1 MNQDPSGPN
10 QNLIALAEKL
20 ADAARDV
27 VMGHFRRPLDIE
39 AKPDDSPVTIADKQA
54 EDAMRALIGDAFPD
68 HGIIGEERA
77 GKNEDAEY
85 VWVLDPIDGTQSFVT
100 GKPLF
105 GTLIGLLHEGA
116 AVLGLIDQPV
126 LGERW
131 LGARGRP
138 TTLNGRP
145 VHVRPCG
152 ELGRAALYAT
162 SPHMFEGADKQ
173 AFARVRDAVKL
184 PLYGAD
190 CYAYGLL
197 ACGFADLVVEASLA
211 AYDYCGV
218 VAVIEGAG
226 GVITD
231 WTGAP
236 LGLGS
241 DGRVVAAGDRRSHER
256 ALELLAG

>member
-1 MNQDPSGPN
+1 MTQVCLEPFID
-10 QNLIALAEKL
+10 LAERL
-20 ADAARDV
+20 ADASGAIVRRY
-27 VMGHFRRPLDIE
+27 FRTTLEVED
-39 AKPDDSPVTIADKQA
+39 KPDKSPVTVADREA
-54 EDAMRALIGDAFPD
+54 ETAIRKLIEEAFPD
-68 HGIIGEERA
+68 HGIVGEEYGAVRA
-77 GKNEDAEY
+77 DAKY
-85 VWVLDPIDGTQSFVT
+85 VWVLDPIDGTKSFIT

-105 GTLIGLLHEGA
+105 GTLIGLLYEGA

>member
-1 MNQDPSGPN
+1 VTQACPEPF
-10 QNLIALAEKL
+10 IALAERL
-20 ADAARDV
+20 ADASGAIVRRY
-27 VMGHFRRPLDIE
+27 FRTTLEVED
-39 AKPDDSPVTIADKQA
+39 KPDKSPVTVADREA
-54 EDAMRALIGDAFPD
+54 EAAIRELIEEAFPD
-68 HGIIGEERA
+68 HGIVGEEYGAVRA
-77 GKNEDAEY
+77 DAKY
-85 VWVLDPIDGTQSFVT
+85 VWVLDPIDGTKSFIT

-116 AVLGLIDQPV
+116 AVLGVIDQPV

>member
-1 MNQDPSGPN
+1 VR
-10 QNLIALAEKL
+10 
-20 ADAARDV
+20 ADA
-27 VMGHFRRPLDIE
+27 
-39 AKPDDSPVTIADKQA
+39 K
-54 EDAMRALIGDAFPD
+54 
-68 HGIIGEERA
+68 
-77 GKNEDAEY
+77 Y
-85 VWVLDPIDGTQSFVT
+85 VWVLDPIDGTKSFIT

>member
-1 MNQDPSGPN
+1 MTQPCLEPFID
-10 QNLIALAEKL
+10 LAERL
-20 ADAARDV
+20 ADASGAIVRRY
-27 VMGHFRRPLDIE
+27 FRATLEVED
-39 AKPDDSPVTIADKQA
+39 KPDESPVTVADREA
-54 EDAMRALIGDAFPD
+54 EAAIRELIEDTFPD
-68 HGIIGEERA
+68 HGIVGEEYGAVRA
-77 GKNEDAEY
+77 DAKY
-85 VWVLDPIDGTQSFVT
+85 VWVLDPIDGTKSFIT

-105 GTLIGLLHEGA
+105 GTLIGLLYEGA
-116 AVLGLIDQPV
+116 AVLGVIDQPV

-145 VHVRPCG
+145 VRVRPCG

-256 ALELLAG
+256 VLELLAG

>member
-1 MNQDPSGPN
+1 MIQACLKPFID
-10 QNLIALAEKL
+10 LAERL
-20 ADAARDV
+20 ADASGAIVRRY
-27 VMGHFRRPLDIE
+27 FRTTLEVED
-39 AKPDDSPVTIADKQA
+39 KPDKSPVTVADREA
-54 EDAMRALIGDAFPD
+54 EAAIRELIEEAFPD
-68 HGIIGEERA
+68 HGIVGEEYGAVRA
-77 GKNEDAEY
+77 DAKY
-85 VWVLDPIDGTQSFVT
+85 VWVLDPIDGTKSFIT

-116 AVLGLIDQPV
+116 AVLGVIDQPV

>member
-1 MNQDPSGPN
+1 MTQVCLEPFID
-10 QNLIALAEKL
+10 LAERL
-20 ADAARDV
+20 ADASGAIVRRY
-27 VMGHFRRPLDIE
+27 FRTTIE
-39 AKPDDSPVTIADKQA
+39 VEDKPDKSPVTVADREA
-54 EDAMRALIGDAFPD
+54 ETAIRKLIEEAFPD
-68 HGIIGEERA
+68 HGIVGEEYGAVRA
-77 GKNEDAEY
+77 DAKY
-85 VWVLDPIDGTQSFVT
+85 VWVLDPIDGTKSFIT

-184 PLYGAD
+184 SLYGAD

>member
-1 MNQDPSGPN
+1 MTQACLEPFID
-10 QNLIALAEKL
+10 LAERL
-20 ADAARDV
+20 ADASGAIIRRY
-27 VMGHFRRPLDIE
+27 FRTTLEVED
-39 AKPDDSPVTIADKQA
+39 KPDKSPVTVADREA
-54 EDAMRALIGDAFPD
+54 ETAIRELIEEAFPD
-68 HGIIGEERA
+68 HGIVGEEYGAVRA
-77 GKNEDAEY
+77 DAKY
-85 VWVLDPIDGTQSFVT
+85 VWVLDPIDGTKSFIT

>member
-1 MNQDPSGPN
+1 MTQVCLEPFID
-10 QNLIALAEKL
+10 LAERL
-20 ADAARDV
+20 ADASGAIVRRY
-27 VMGHFRRPLDIE
+27 FRTTLEVED
-39 AKPDDSPVTIADKQA
+39 KPDKSPVTVADREA
-54 EDAMRALIGDAFPD
+54 ETAIRKLIEEAFPD
-68 HGIIGEERA
+68 HGIVGEEYGAVRA
-77 GKNEDAEY
+77 DAKY
-85 VWVLDPIDGTQSFVT
+85 VWVLDPIDGTKSFIT

-184 PLYGAD
+184 SLYGAD

>member
-1 MNQDPSGPN
+1 MTQACLEPFID
-10 QNLIALAEKL
+10 LAERL
-20 ADAARDV
+20 ADASGAIVRRY
-27 VMGHFRRPLDIE
+27 FRTTLEVED
-39 AKPDDSPVTIADKQA
+39 KPDKSPVTVADRKA
-54 EDAMRALIGDAFPD
+54 ETAIRELIEEAFPD
-68 HGIIGEERA
+68 HGIVGEEYGAVRA
-77 GKNEDAEY
+77 DAKY
-85 VWVLDPIDGTQSFVT
+85 VWVLDPIDGTKSFIT

-184 PLYGAD
+184 SLYGAD

>member
-1 MNQDPSGPN
+1 MTQVCLEPFID
-10 QNLIALAEKL
+10 LAERL
-20 ADAARDV
+20 ADASGAIVRRY
-27 VMGHFRRPLDIE
+27 FRTTLEVED
-39 AKPDDSPVTIADKQA
+39 KPDKSPVTVADREA
-54 EDAMRALIGDAFPD
+54 ETAIRKLIEEAFPD
-68 HGIIGEERA
+68 HGIVGEEYGAVRA
-77 GKNEDAEY
+77 DAKY
-85 VWVLDPIDGTQSFVT
+85 VWVLDPIDGTKSFIT

>member
-1 MNQDPSGPN
+1 MTQACLEPFID
-10 QNLIALAEKL
+10 LAERL
-20 ADAARDV
+20 ADASGAIVRRY
-27 VMGHFRRPLDIE
+27 FRTTLEVED
-39 AKPDDSPVTIADKQA
+39 KPDKSPVTVADREA
-54 EDAMRALIGDAFPD
+54 EAAIRELIEEAFPD
-68 HGIIGEERA
+68 HGIVGEEYGAVRA
-77 GKNEDAEY
+77 DAKY
-85 VWVLDPIDGTQSFVT
+85 VWVLDPIDGTKSFIT

-116 AVLGLIDQPV
+116 AVLGVIDQPV

>member
-1 MNQDPSGPN
+1 MTQACLEPFID
-10 QNLIALAEKL
+10 LAERL
-20 ADAARDV
+20 ADTSGAIVRRY
-27 VMGHFRRPLDIE
+27 FRTTLEVED
-39 AKPDDSPVTIADKQA
+39 KPDGSPVTVADREA
-54 EDAMRALIGDAFPD
+54 EAAIRELIEEAFPD
-68 HGIIGEERA
+68 HGIVGEEYGAVRA
-77 GKNEDAEY
+77 DAKY
-85 VWVLDPIDGTQSFVT
+85 VWVLDPIDGTKSFIT

-116 AVLGLIDQPV
+116 AVLGVIDQPV

-131 LGARGRP
+131 LGACGRP

>member
-1 MNQDPSGPN
+1 MTQVCLEPFID
-10 QNLIALAEKL
+10 LAERL
-20 ADAARDV
+20 ADASGAIVRRY
-27 VMGHFRRPLDIE
+27 FRTTLEVED
-39 AKPDDSPVTIADKQA
+39 KPDKSPVTVADREA
-54 EDAMRALIGDAFPD
+54 ETAIRELIEEAFPD
-68 HGIIGEERA
+68 HGIVGEEYGAVRA
-77 GKNEDAEY
+77 DAKY
-85 VWVLDPIDGTQSFVT
+85 VWVLDPIDGTKSFIT

-184 PLYGAD
+184 SLYGAD

>member
-1 MNQDPSGPN
+1 MTQVCLEPFID
-10 QNLIALAEKL
+10 LAERL
-20 ADAARDV
+20 ADASGAIVRRY
-27 VMGHFRRPLDIE
+27 FRTTLEVED
-39 AKPDDSPVTIADKQA
+39 KPDKSPVTVADREA
-54 EDAMRALIGDAFPD
+54 ETAIRELIEEAFPD
-68 HGIIGEERA
+68 HGIVGEEYGAVRA
-77 GKNEDAEY
+77 DAKY
-85 VWVLDPIDGTQSFVT
+85 VWVLDPIDGTKSFIT

>member
-1 MNQDPSGPN
+1 MTRSCLEPFID
-10 QNLIALAEKL
+10 LAERL
-20 ADAARDV
+20 ADASGAIVRRY
-27 VMGHFRRPLDIE
+27 FRTTLEVED
-39 AKPDDSPVTIADKQA
+39 KPDKSPVTVADREA
-54 EDAMRALIGDAFPD
+54 EAAIRELIEEAFPD
-68 HGIIGEERA
+68 HGIVGEEYGAVRA
-77 GKNEDAEY
+77 DAKY
-85 VWVLDPIDGTQSFVT
+85 VWVLDPIDGTKSFIT

-116 AVLGLIDQPV
+116 AVLGVIDQPV

>member
-1 MNQDPSGPN
+1 MTQACLEPFID
-10 QNLIALAEKL
+10 LAERL
-20 ADAARDV
+20 ADASGAIVRRY
-27 VMGHFRRPLDIE
+27 FRTTLEVED
-39 AKPDDSPVTIADKQA
+39 KPDGSPVTVADREA
-54 EDAMRALIGDAFPD
+54 EAAIRELIEEAFPD
-68 HGIIGEERA
+68 HGIVGEEYGAVRA
-77 GKNEDAEY
+77 DAKY
-85 VWVLDPIDGTQSFVT
+85 VWVLDPIDGTKSFIT

-116 AVLGLIDQPV
+116 AVLGVIDQPV

-197 ACGFADLVVEASLA
+197 ACGFADLVVEASLV

>member
-1 MNQDPSGPN
+1 VTQACLEPFID
-10 QNLIALAEKL
+10 LAERL
-20 ADAARDV
+20 ADASGAIVRRY
-27 VMGHFRRPLDIE
+27 FRTTLEVEDKLDG
-39 AKPDDSPVTIADKQA
+39 SPVTVADREA
-54 EDAMRALIGDAFPD
+54 EAAIRELIEEAFPD
-68 HGIIGEERA
+68 HGIVGEEYGAVRA
-77 GKNEDAEY
+77 DAKY
-85 VWVLDPIDGTQSFVT
+85 VWVLDPIDGTKSFIT

-116 AVLGLIDQPV
+116 AVLGVIDQPV

>member
-1 MNQDPSGPN
+1 MTRSCLEPFIDF
-10 QNLIALAEKL
+10 AERL
-20 ADAARDV
+20 ADASGAIVRRY
-27 VMGHFRRPLDIE
+27 FRTTLEVED
-39 AKPDDSPVTIADKQA
+39 KPDESPVTVADREA
-54 EDAMRALIGDAFPD
+54 EAAIRELIEEAFPD
-68 HGIIGEERA
+68 HGIVGEEYGAVRA
-77 GKNEDAEY
+77 DAKY
-85 VWVLDPIDGTQSFVT
+85 VWVLDPIDGTKSFIT

-116 AVLGLIDQPV
+116 AVLGVIDQPV

>member
-1 MNQDPSGPN
+1 MTQVCLEPFID
-10 QNLIALAEKL
+10 LAERL
-20 ADAARDV
+20 ADASGAIVRRY
-27 VMGHFRRPLDIE
+27 FRTTLEVED
-39 AKPDDSPVTIADKQA
+39 KPDKSPVTVADREA
-54 EDAMRALIGDAFPD
+54 ETAIRELIEEAFPD
-68 HGIIGEERA
+68 HGIVGEEYGAVRA
-77 GKNEDAEY
+77 DAKY
-85 VWVLDPIDGTQSFVT
+85 VWVLDPIDGTKSFIT

-152 ELGRAALYAT
+152 DLGRAALYAT

-184 PLYGAD
+184 SLYGAD

-211 AYDYCGV
+211 VYDYCGV

>member
-1 MNQDPSGPN
+1 MTQVCLEPFID
-10 QNLIALAEKL
+10 LAERL
-20 ADAARDV
+20 ADASGAIVRRY
-27 VMGHFRRPLDIE
+27 FRTTLEVED
-39 AKPDDSPVTIADKQA
+39 KPDKSPVTVADREA
-54 EDAMRALIGDAFPD
+54 ETAIRELIEEAFPD
-68 HGIIGEERA
+68 HGIVGEEYGAVRA
-77 GKNEDAEY
+77 DAKY
-85 VWVLDPIDGTQSFVT
+85 VWVLDPIDGTKSFIT

-145 VHVRPCG
+145 VHVRPCE

-184 PLYGAD
+184 SLYGAD

-211 AYDYCGV
+211 VYDYCGV

>member
-1 MNQDPSGPN
+1 MTQACLEPFID
-10 QNLIALAEKL
+10 LAERL
-20 ADAARDV
+20 ADASGAIVRRY
-27 VMGHFRRPLDIE
+27 FRAALEVED
-39 AKPDDSPVTIADKQA
+39 KPDESPVTVADREA
-54 EDAMRALIGDAFPD
+54 EAAIRELIEDAFPD
-68 HGIIGEERA
+68 HGIVGEEYGAVRA
-77 GKNEDAEY
+77 DAKY
-85 VWVLDPIDGTQSFVT
+85 VWVLDPIDGTKSFIT

-116 AVLGLIDQPV
+116 AVLGVIDQPV

>member
-1 MNQDPSGPN
+1 MTQACLEPFID
-10 QNLIALAEKL
+10 LAERL
-20 ADAARDV
+20 ADASGAIVRRY
-27 VMGHFRRPLDIE
+27 FRTTIE
-39 AKPDDSPVTIADKQA
+39 VEDKPDESPVTVADREA
-54 EDAMRALIGDAFPD
+54 EAAIRELIEEAFPD
-68 HGIIGEERA
+68 HGIVGEEYGAVRA
-77 GKNEDAEY
+77 DAKY
-85 VWVLDPIDGTQSFVT
+85 VWVLDPIDGTKSFIT

-116 AVLGLIDQPV
+116 AVLGVIDQPV

-162 SPHMFEGADKQ
+162 SPHMFEGADRQ

-241 DGRVVAAGDRRSHER
+241 DGRVAAAGDRRSHER